1 MLVSPAP
8 RRPSRQEAP
17 AARPASYSPPTSRKT
32 TTPRTSRTWVS
43 THSHITRKPSS
54 SPRCTNR
61 ALSDP
66 PTVPPTKA
74 SSLARTP
81 VRATPSAAAPR
92 NRPRPVRASRRRL
105 ARLSRG
111 EPARTT
117 PENLVLYVPRS
128 PTRGTTARVR
138 IPSEGLL
145 TRSLK
150 SSETGKLRAPRRSS
164 LP

>member
-8 RRPSRQEAP
+8 RRPCRQEAP
-17 AARPASYSPPTSRKT
+17 AARPASYNHLTSRKI

-43 THSHITRKPSS
+43 THSHITTRKLSS

-74 SSLARTP
+74 SSLARTL
-81 VRATPSAAAPR
+81 VRASPSAAAPR
-92 NRPRPVRASRRRL
+92 NRPRPVRANRRRL

-111 EPARTT
+111 GPARTT
-117 PENLVLYVPRS
+117 PGNRVPCAPRS
-128 PTRGTTARVR
+128 PTRGTTA
-138 IPSEGLL
+138 
-145 TRSLK
+145 
-150 SSETGKLRAPRRSS
+150 
-164 LP
+164 